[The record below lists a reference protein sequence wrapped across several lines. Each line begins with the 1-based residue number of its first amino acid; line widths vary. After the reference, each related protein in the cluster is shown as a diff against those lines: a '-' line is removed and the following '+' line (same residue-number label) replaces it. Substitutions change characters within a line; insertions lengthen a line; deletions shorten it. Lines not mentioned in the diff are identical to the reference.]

1 MEEDKQD
8 KQNITLVLDTF
19 RFAFKVERD
28 KEAVYRRA
36 AELCNSSFQSYRK
49 AMPKA
54 TTEMLWAYV
63 ALQMGCNLCNDAREK
78 DLQPIENRINQ
89 INQLIQ
95 THTNQPL

>member
-1 MEEDKQD
+1 MEED
-8 KQNITLVLDTF
+8 KQNITLILDSF
-19 RFAFKVERD
+19 RFGFKVERS
-28 KEAVYRRA
+28 KESVYRRA

-78 DLQPIENRINQ
+78 SLQPVEERINQ

-95 THTNQPL
+95 THINTNQTL